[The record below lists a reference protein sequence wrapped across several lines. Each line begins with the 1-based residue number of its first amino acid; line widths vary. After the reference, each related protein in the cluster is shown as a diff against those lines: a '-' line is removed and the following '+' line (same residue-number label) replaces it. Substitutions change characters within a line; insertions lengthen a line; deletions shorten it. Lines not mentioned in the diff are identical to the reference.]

1 MKSFTK
7 RTPEDIVRRNLDT
20 GNRVNLGPNRE
31 YLIGLGSTENSDK
44 EIPIIIG
51 TKIVNG
57 EEEEI
62 GLFLERDIFTAWCD
76 ELTEEELWGISASTG
91 LRAVLC
97 KNRN

>member
-1 MKSFTK
+1 MKIFNK

-20 GNRVNLGPNRE
+20 GNRINLGPNRE

-44 EIPIIIG
+44 EIPVIIG

-62 GLFLERDIFTAWCD
+62 GLFLERDIFTHWCD
-76 ELTEEELWGISASTG
+76 DLSEEELWGISESTG
-91 LRAVLC
+91 LRKALC
-97 KNRN
+97 KNR

>member
-1 MKSFTK
+1 MKIINR

-51 TKIVNG
+51 TKIVKG

-76 ELTEEELWGISASTG
+76 ELSEEELWGISASTG
-91 LRAVLC
+91 LRAALC